1 MYRDVSRA
9 YCLVSKNGK
18 SGVATQSSKV
28 KLVDL
33 KSGSA
38 SHTLKGHRQPV
49 LSVRWS
55 TSNEHVLATGG
66 YVHCYRDKVYKAGN
80 PDNSSFIVR

>member
-1 MYRDVSRA
+1 MFFIFQTADEYEFGGVVYSHHMSPIARKH
-9 YCLVSKNGK
+9 CLVA
-18 SGVATQSSKV
+18 VATQSSKV

-66 YVHCYRDKVYKAGN
+66 
-80 PDNSSFIVR
+80 